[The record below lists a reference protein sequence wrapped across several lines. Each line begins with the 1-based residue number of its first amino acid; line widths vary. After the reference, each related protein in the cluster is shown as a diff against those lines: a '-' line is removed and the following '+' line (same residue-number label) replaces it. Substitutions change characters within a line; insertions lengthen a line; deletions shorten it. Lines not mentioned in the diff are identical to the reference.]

1 MIRFR
6 GVVEYENGELAEWKA
21 GSAAMV
27 RWEEHAARHGW
38 PAYDGNRVQTMT
50 AFLAYSALSILEG
63 FEVWLGSVIDVDG
76 NPTPEALEAAKA
88 QGIELGEAV
97 PPTLEGASQG

>member
-6 GVVEYENGELAEWKA
+6 GVVQYETGELVEWQA

-38 PAYDGNRVQTMT
+38 PAYDGNRPQTMT
-50 AFLAYSALSILEG
+50 AFLAYCALSILEG
-63 FEVWLGSVIDVDG
+63 FEVWLGSVVDVDG
-76 NPTPEALEAAKA
+76 NPTPEMLESAAA
-88 QGIELGEAV
+88 QGVELGEVV
-97 PPTLEGASQG
+97 PPTLQGASDA